1 MFKKKRLVS
10 LILALVLLFGA
21 TTTSLAKDNGE
32 QDFEE
37 LNNEQIAQKIAE
49 DLEFYFEKVGH
60 ITEDGKYEIVQDLE
74 VSDFSRERMA
84 ATEKELREEREAVK
98 HLLEK

>member
-60 ITEDGKYEIVQDLE
+60 ITEDGKYEIDNP
-74 VSDFSRERMA
+74 
-84 ATEKELREEREAVK
+84 ELLISFANP
-98 HLLEK
+98 